1 MKRIGIFYGS
11 TTGNTQAA
19 AELIEKALGDETAEL
34 KSICD
39 VAYQDLTG
47 FDLLILGSS
56 TWGYGDLQ
64 DEWET
69 ALPDFDKVDLTGKRV
84 ALFGLGDQEGYPDTF
99 VDAMGIIGEKV
110 RERGG
115 ELIGGVESDG
125 YTFDSSKAVENGKF
139 IGLPLDDDNQG
150 EMTSERLVSWVD
162 QLKKIIV

>member
-1 MKRIGIFYGS
+1 MKRTGIFYGS

-19 AELIEKALGDETAEL
+19 AELIEKALGNETAEL
-34 KSICD
+34 KPISD

-47 FDLLILGSS
+47 FDLLILGSP

-99 VDAMGIIGEKV
+99 
-110 RERGG
+110 
-115 ELIGGVESDG
+115 
-125 YTFDSSKAVENGKF
+125 DSSRAVENGKF

-150 EMTSERLVSWVD
+150 EMNSERLVSWVD